1 MNSVQ
6 IFAHLFPMPLCQLHY
21 SVTVPCDRFLTLFLA
36 ILGSIAG
43 AAADTWASEVGSV
56 LLVSESQKRKVK
68 EEDIKREKLVM
79 CRLIVWDRVST
90 RSVEN
95 FDSFFYSNCRNHF
108 CTYDR
113 KNLEVIS
120 EI

>member
-6 IFAHLFPMPLCQLHY
+6 IFAHLFPMPLCQLHC

-95 FDSFFYSNCRNHF
+95 FDSIF
-108 CTYDR
+108 D
-113 KNLEVIS
+113 LI
-120 EI
+120 